1 MKKIAD
7 LLYTWCWGQ
16 GFGGSPEYWPQ
27 NGAEGVQSIGPKMGL
42 GRTGQAIMMETDR
55 NEEILAEILA
65 DSGSES
71 DDNTGSSSDDSIEE
85 NSAAFQEV
93 RK

>member
-1 MKKIAD
+1 
-7 LLYTWCWGQ
+7 
-16 GFGGSPEYWPQ
+16 
-27 NGAEGVQSIGPKMGL
+27 
-42 GRTGQAIMMETDR
+42 MMETER
-55 NEEILAEILA
+55 NEVILA

>member
-1 MKKIAD
+1 
-7 LLYTWCWGQ
+7 
-16 GFGGSPEYWPQ
+16 
-27 NGAEGVQSIGPKMGL
+27 
-42 GRTGQAIMMETDR
+42 MMETER
-55 NEEILAEILA
+55 NEVILAEILA

-93 RK
+93 RKY

>member
-1 MKKIAD
+1 
-7 LLYTWCWGQ
+7 
-16 GFGGSPEYWPQ
+16 
-27 NGAEGVQSIGPKMGL
+27 
-42 GRTGQAIMMETDR
+42 MMETDR
-55 NEEILAEILA
+55 NEQILAEILA
-65 DSGSES
+65 DSGSEL

>member
-1 MKKIAD
+1 
-7 LLYTWCWGQ
+7 
-16 GFGGSPEYWPQ
+16 
-27 NGAEGVQSIGPKMGL
+27 
-42 GRTGQAIMMETDR
+42 MMETDR
-55 NEEILAEILA
+55 NEVILAEILA

-71 DDNTGSSSDDSIEE
+71 DDNTCSSSDDSIEE